1 MQLITMKF
9 IIIFILNF
17 YLTLLCAEELIITM
31 NGKRTINESINIGD
45 NVTRSLIKNESTF
58 TDNRGNYG
66 MSTCL
71 GTLEKKMNNVEFNLK
86 CEGIDQNNEKFFTK
100 VYREKGEE
108 QAGIGTVEFIGGE
121 GFYKSLI
128 GKKCKYA
135 IRYFRADIFFF
146 QQVCKL

>member
-1 MQLITMKF
+1 MKLIKIKL
-9 IIIFILNF
+9 IIIFTLNF
-17 YLTLLCAEELIITM
+17 YLTLLRAEELIITM
-31 NGKRTINESINIGD
+31 NGKRTINESISIGND
-45 NVTRSLIKNESTF
+45 VTRSLIKNEATF

-71 GTLEKKMNNVEFNLK
+71 GTLEKNRKNIEFNLK
-86 CEGIDQNNEKFFTK
+86 CEGIDQNNDKFFTK
-100 VYREKGEE
+100 VYRGKGEE
-108 QAGIGTVEFIGGE
+108 EAGIGTIEFIGGE

>member
-1 MQLITMKF
+1 MNF

-31 NGKRTINESINIGD
+31 NGKRTINESITIGN

-71 GTLEKKMNNVEFNLK
+71 GTLEKKMNNIEFNLK
-86 CEGIDQNNEKFFTK
+86 CEGIDQKNEKCFTK

-108 QAGIGTVEFIGGE
+108 EAGIGKIEFIGGE

-135 IRYFRADIFFF
+135 IRYFRKDIFFF

>member
-1 MQLITMKF
+1 MQLIKMKL
-9 IIIFILNF
+9 IIIFTLNF
-17 YLTLLCAEELIITM
+17 YLTLLRAEELIITM

-45 NVTRSLIKNESTF
+45 NITRSLIKNESTF

-71 GTLEKKMNNVEFNLK
+71 GTLEKEMNDIEFNLK

-121 GFYKSLI
+121 GFYKNLI

-135 IRYFRADIFFF
+135 VRYFRADIFFF